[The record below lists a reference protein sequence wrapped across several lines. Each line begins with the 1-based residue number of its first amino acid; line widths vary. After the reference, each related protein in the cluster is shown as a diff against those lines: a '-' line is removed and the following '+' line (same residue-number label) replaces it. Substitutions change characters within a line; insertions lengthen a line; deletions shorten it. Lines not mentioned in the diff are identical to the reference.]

1 MMEEKSFYQKQ
12 LRIVLRNRGL
22 IDPVLSTLKYFEKEY
37 IAHIKDGRC
46 PAGAIPGERRK
57 VRVIDYEKC
66 IKRGQCSAHC
76 PVGAIY
82 EKVDTGRAK
91 SRKNPLP

>member
-12 LRIVLRNRGL
+12 LRIVLRNCGL

-46 PAGAIPGERRK
+46 PAGAISGERRK
-57 VRVIDYEKC
+57 VHLIDYEKC
-66 IKRGQCSAHC
+66 IKCGECLSAC
-76 PVGAIY
+76 KFDAVMV
-82 EKVDTGRAK
+82 K
-91 SRKNPLP
+91 